1 MCTMILKEAVDYYRT
16 NGNDVY
22 CTMLDATK
30 AFDRVE
36 YCKLIRSLL
45 TKRLPFIIVR
55 FLLNIYL
62 FQATRVA
69 WNGCNS
75 QFITVVNGVRQGAV
89 LSPVLFC
96 IYFDELINEL
106 QIAKYGCYIGFCFV
120 GVLAYADDLVLLAPS
135 ASATRQMLKICDEFG
150 ERYSVVFNAAK
161 SKVILCLANRS
172 VRSSLIN
179 KPIPVFYIGGN
190 VIQYVNEWPHL
201 GHIISVNCDD
211 AKDIMSRRSSLIGQI
226 NNILCNFRKVDCST
240 KIRLVKA
247 YCTSLYGCE
256 LWDLSNNCIENICT
270 AWRRGIRQVWRVPN
284 TTHSSLL
291 PGLCETLPLRDL
303 FYKRMLNLIYQCLN
317 SQSPIVNFI
326 TRHSILFG
334 RMNSTVG
341 RNVLSCCERYH
352 TTINCIVNRTF
363 LVNNID
369 RVVCTELEAVSNNVD
384 MLRELLCCREGTFN
398 LSNSSFSHY
407 DIEQLIIFVCTS

>member
-1 MCTMILKEAVDYYRT
+1 
-16 NGNDVY
+16 
-22 CTMLDATK
+22 
-30 AFDRVE
+30 
-36 YCKLIRSLL
+36 
-45 TKRLPFIIVR
+45 
-55 FLLNIYL
+55 
-62 FQATRVA
+62 
-69 WNGCNS
+69 
-75 QFITVVNGVRQGAV
+75 
-89 LSPVLFC
+89 
-96 IYFDELINEL
+96 
-106 QIAKYGCYIGFCFV
+106 
-120 GVLAYADDLVLLAPS
+120 
-135 ASATRQMLKICDEFG
+135 
-150 ERYSVVFNAAK
+150 
-161 SKVILCLANRS
+161 
-172 VRSSLIN
+172 
-179 KPIPVFYIGGN
+179 
-190 VIQYVNEWPHL
+190 
-201 GHIISVNCDD
+201 
-211 AKDIMSRRSSLIGQI
+211 MSRRSSLIGQI

-363 LVNNID
+363 LVSNID